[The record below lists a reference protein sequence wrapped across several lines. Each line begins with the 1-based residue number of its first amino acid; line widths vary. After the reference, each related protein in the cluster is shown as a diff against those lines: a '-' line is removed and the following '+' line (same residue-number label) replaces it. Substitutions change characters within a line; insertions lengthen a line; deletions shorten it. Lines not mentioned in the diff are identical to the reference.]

1 MKSTLMIK
9 DLCTSKEID
18 GKAMSAVRGGQ
29 GDQANA
35 TGQSNFLAMLAPV
48 SVANGANFSGGPVIF
63 QVDSNPVQ
71 NVSNES
77 TSTNHKSVN
86 LFQTLLEDF

>member
-9 DLCTSKEID
+9 DLSTSKELD
-18 GKAMSAVRGGQ
+18 AKAMSTVRGGQ

-35 TGQSNFLAMLAPV
+35 SGQSNFLAMLAPV

-63 QVDSNPVQ
+63 QIDSNPVQ
-71 NVSNES
+71 TASNES
-77 TSTNHKSVN
+77 TSTNQKGV
-86 LFQTLLEDF
+86 TLLGTLLQNF

>member
-9 DLCTSKEID
+9 DLCTSKELD

-35 TGQSNFLAMLAPV
+35 SGQSNFLAMLAPV
-48 SVANGANFSGGPVIF
+48 NVANGATFSGGPVIF

-71 NVSNES
+71 TASNES
-77 TSTNHKSVN
+77 TSTNSKGV
-86 LFQTLLEDF
+86 TLLGVLLDNF

>member
-1 MKSTLMIK
+1 MKSILKIN
-9 DLCTSKEID
+9 DLSITKELD

-48 SVANGANFSGGPVIF
+48 SVANGATFSGGPVIF

-71 NVSNES
+71 TASNES
-77 TSTNHKSVN
+77 TSTNSKSASF
-86 LFQTLLEDF
+86 LETLREYL